1 MKKIYILIFIIFS
14 CNKIEDL
21 PNSSIQYPEIGKII
35 PHVQI
40 NTLNK
45 EIVDEPKISSKMIIT
60 KDSIILYDGNIG
72 IEYRGSSSQL
82 FDKKSYGFETWD
94 EENEDMDYPLLGF
107 PEEEDWIFYGPYSD
121 KTLIRNKLI
130 YDLSN
135 QIGRYASRTKFCEL
149 TINNQYMGV
158 YVFMEKLKR
167 DKNRIAIKKLENDD
181 LDSINISG
189 GYIIKIDKSDDENG
203 EQVYNDFNAFI
214 SNYKPNYAT
223 YQSIWFNYEYPK
235 PKDIHNEQKQY
246 INSYFDNFEKAL
258 SGINFKDSLSGY
270 RKYIDVESF
279 IDFFILNELSNNLDG
294 YRLSTYL
301 HKNRNEKLKIG
312 PIWDFNLS
320 FGNGNY
326 CNGDKY
332 DTWTYKFNETCSDD
346 FWLIPFW
353 WEKLLEDPFFVNKL
367 KERWNEL
374 RKKEL
379 SDENIFQM
387 IQNYISILK
396 NESGAVYRNYSKWNV
411 IGKYLWPN
419 NYVGNSYESEIDYL
433 IKWISKR
440 NNWLDK
446 SINEL

>member
-60 KDSIILYDGNIG
+60 KDSMILYDGNIG

-149 TINNQYMGV
+149 TLNNQYMGV

-167 DKNRIAIKKLENDD
+167 DKNRIAIKKIENND
-181 LDSINISG
+181 LDSIS
-189 GYIIKIDKSDDENG
+189 K
-203 EQVYNDFNAFI
+203 
-214 SNYKPNYAT
+214 
-223 YQSIWFNYEYPK
+223 
-235 PKDIHNEQKQY
+235 
-246 INSYFDNFEKAL
+246 
-258 SGINFKDSLSGY
+258 
-270 RKYIDVESF
+270 
-279 IDFFILNELSNNLDG
+279 
-294 YRLSTYL
+294 
-301 HKNRNEKLKIG
+301 HK
-312 PIWDFNLS
+312 
-320 FGNGNY
+320 
-326 CNGDKY
+326 
-332 DTWTYKFNETCSDD
+332 
-346 FWLIPFW
+346 
-353 WEKLLEDPFFVNKL
+353 
-367 KERWNEL
+367 
-374 RKKEL
+374 
-379 SDENIFQM
+379 
-387 IQNYISILK
+387 
-396 NESGAVYRNYSKWNV
+396 
-411 IGKYLWPN
+411 
-419 NYVGNSYESEIDYL
+419 
-433 IKWISKR
+433 
-440 NNWLDK
+440 
-446 SINEL
+446 